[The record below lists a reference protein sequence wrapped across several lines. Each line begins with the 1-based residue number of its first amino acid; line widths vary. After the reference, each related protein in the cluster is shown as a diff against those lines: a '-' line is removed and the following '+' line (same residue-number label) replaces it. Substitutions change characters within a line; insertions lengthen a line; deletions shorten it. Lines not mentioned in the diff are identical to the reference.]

1 LNDSINE
8 LIAFKGKRTFEN
20 TIMPITNLDYQ
31 FGFET
36 QPLALYSYVSS
47 SKEMRDTSKLIDKA
61 HTDFNIDLWMRDE
74 VY

>member
-1 LNDSINE
+1 
-8 LIAFKGKRTFEN
+8 
-20 TIMPITNLDYQ
+20 MPITNLDYQ